1 MERGLM
7 MLLHAL
13 LLGVLLY
20 LLMVYGLKQSTRVA
34 EDRSVLLGALVL
46 AYMVLFGHGLPTKLN
61 KNLMIKIYPGK
72 LIYFF
77 RKELQSM
84 LCFSTRGSLASIFS
98 S

>member
-1 MERGLM
+1 MVQLNYGTNYAVFHFLTEPFKLSKFILFLLYIIMERGLM

-61 KNLMIKIYPGK
+61 KNLM
-72 LIYFF
+72 
-77 RKELQSM
+77 
-84 LCFSTRGSLASIFS
+84 
-98 S
+98 

>member
-46 AYMVLFGHGLPTKLN
+46 AYYMVLFGHGLPTRLN
-61 KNLMIKIYPGK
+61 KNIM
-72 LIYFF
+72 
-77 RKELQSM
+77 
-84 LCFSTRGSLASIFS
+84 
-98 S
+98 